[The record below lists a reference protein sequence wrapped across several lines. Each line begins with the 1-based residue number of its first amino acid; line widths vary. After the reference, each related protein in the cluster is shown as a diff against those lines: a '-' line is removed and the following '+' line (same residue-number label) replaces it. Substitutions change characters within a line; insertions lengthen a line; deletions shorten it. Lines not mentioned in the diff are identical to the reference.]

1 MIYTLETGI
10 AVVDQYLA
18 KGYDEVPGFSSR
30 FSATICGH
38 LLRRQRELGVRGSMA
53 EVGTFEGRF
62 FIAMGLALGEG
73 EHAYGFDLFEW
84 PGSQVRERLLANAD
98 TYGLARNRFTLLALD
113 TSKLT
118 EGEFSKA
125 TGGAPLRFVH
135 IDGDH
140 SPEALTQDL
149 RLAHASL
156 HPQGLICIDD
166 MLHPP
171 FPFLVVTVHDYLKRN
186 PEMRLMCVI
195 DREDI
200 VGAAKFLLC
209 HADAVQLYEADL
221 MESFKTQQLTIGG
234 DAMGHVCVV
243 LTPHRGLAD
252 IHCGGVIGGG

>member
-1 MIYTLETGI
+1 MTDTLKTGI
-10 AVVDQYLA
+10 PAVDQYLA
-18 KGYDEVPGFSSR
+18 TGYDEVRGFSSR

-38 LLRRQRELGVRGSMA
+38 LLRRQSEMGVRGSVA

-62 FIAMGLALGEG
+62 FIAMGLALSKE

-84 PGSQVRERLLANAD
+84 PDSHVLERLLANAD
-98 TYGLARNRFTLLALD
+98 MYGLARDRFTPLGLD

-118 EGEFSKA
+118 AGEFSRA

-149 RLAHASL
+149 GLAHANL
-156 HPQGLICIDD
+156 HPHGLICIDD
-166 MLHPP
+166 MLHPA
-171 FPFLVVTVHDYLKRN
+171 FPFLVVTVRDYLKRH

-209 HADAVQLYEADL
+209 HTEAVKLFEADL
-221 MESFKTQQLTIGG
+221 IETFKAQQLTIGG

-243 LTPHRGLAD
+243 LTPHRRLVAHLATRD
-252 IHCGGVIGGG
+252 W